1 MRCDVLVGGTDKR
14 YNRAFVEF
22 LVKSNLNQFNITL
35 AEAADDILAAVLS
48 DGFDLYLVEEAHY
61 LSFYE
66 RLSGEKNLKV
76 MILTEAMTS
85 VDTQKVRAILKY
97 QKIPNIEALMV
108 HHATA
113 LTTDEMVIG
122 ACKKS
127 RIVSF
132 YSPIGG
138 VGTSTLAQ
146 IFAQVKSARGYK
158 VLFVSFEH
166 FQAYETFFHSPQSN
180 NMSDY
185 MVYMLSHTNWLL
197 GLENMISVDVAT
209 GICYLKPVLHGK
221 DLAEFDW
228 SIWHQW
234 LAYIA
239 EMSDYEY
246 IVVDVGNH
254 LFEGGM
260 KVLEMSQYRVYLTA
274 NDRVAEKKWQT
285 FMHQMQ
291 QVSGDML
298 LKQQSVFCSQR
309 MNRDRAVT
317 NEYDALLTYDGS
329 LYKTGKE
336 GRLHLDPHGTVYRQV
351 EEFLGHV

>member
-1 MRCDVLVGGTDKR
+1 MRCDVLVGGTDKG

-22 LVKSNLNQFNITL
+22 LIKSNLNQFNITL
-35 AEAADDILAAVLS
+35 AETAEDILAAVLS

-61 LSFYE
+61 LSFHE
-66 RLSGEKNLKV
+66 KLSEDKNLRV
-76 MILTEAMTS
+76 MILAEAMTS

-108 HHATA
+108 DHATA
-113 LTTDEMVIG
+113 LTTDEMVMSSG
-122 ACKKS
+122 KNS
-127 RIVSF
+127 QIVSF

-146 IFAQVKSARGYK
+146 IFAQVKSARGYR
-158 VLFVSFEH
+158 VLFVSFED
-166 FQAYETFFHSPQSN
+166 FQAYETSFHSPQSN

-197 GLENMISVDVAT
+197 GLERMISVDMAT
-209 GICYLKPVLHGK
+209 GICYLKPALHGK

-228 SIWHQW
+228 SLWHQW
-234 LAYIA
+234 LVYIA
-239 EMSDYEY
+239 EMSDYDY
-246 IVVDVGNH
+246 IVVDVGRH

-260 KVLEMSQYRVYLTA
+260 KILEMSQHSVYLTA

-298 LKQQSVFCSQR
+298 LNQQTVFCSQR
-309 MNRDRAVT
+309 MDRDRVAT
-317 NEYDALLTYDGS
+317 NECDALLTYDAS
-329 LYKTGKE
+329 LYKTSKE
-336 GRLHLDPHGTVYRQV
+336 GLQHLNPHSTVYRQV